1 MNQASSPAAKTLR
14 RQDVCTLF
22 EGDYHYGVGAL
33 VNSLVR
39 SGYKGTVWAGY
50 RGALPPWVSQLTPLK
65 EAGQYMVA
73 DQLRLAFI
81 PLNVS
86 FHFANYKPDFMLE
99 LLANQAREAD
109 YLWYFDPD
117 ICVRC
122 NWSFFEKW
130 ARHGVAI
137 CQDATNNIIPAND
150 PLCYQWLEVG
160 ESEGLGQGRP
170 LGHYFNSGMVGVEP
184 AHKSFLQLWKRM
196 IAVGVERGCSIQRI
210 VSLRRVLPFHVLDQ
224 DAMVIA
230 AMFTEHP
237 LTTMAP
243 DAMGFVPGG
252 YVMYHVR
259 GPKPWRGS
267 LLRRALGGVAPCS
280 ASKFYFTQA
289 SSPIRLYS
297 PLHFRFKLLGCALA
311 AALGRFYHRS
321 R

>member
-1 MNQASSPAAKTLR
+1 MNQASSPAKTLQ
-14 RQDVCTLF
+14 RQDVCTLY

-39 SGYKGTVWAGY
+39 AGYKGTVWAGY
-50 RGALPPWVSQLTPLK
+50 RGTLPPWVSQLQLLSEP
-65 EAGQYMVA
+65 GQYMVA
-73 DQLRLAFI
+73 DQLCLAFV
-81 PLNVS
+81 PLSVS

-117 ICVRC
+117 ICIRC

-130 ARHGVAI
+130 AHHGVAI

-160 ESEGLGQGRP
+160 QSEGLGEGRA

-184 AHKSFLQLWKRM
+184 AHKSFLELWKRM
-196 IAVGVERGCSIQRI
+196 IALGVEHGCSIQRI
-210 VSLRRVLPFHVLDQ
+210 VSLSRDLPFHVLDQ

-267 LLRRALGGVAPCS
+267 LLRRAFGGTPPCS
-280 ASKFYFTQA
+280 ASKFFFTQV
-289 SSPIRLYS
+289 SSPIQLYS
-297 PLHFRFKLLGCALA
+297 PLSFRLKNLACGLA